1 MVQVMD
7 DGLCFSSALPWI
19 LLFRLSGWQE
29 GEAASSTVLPPSLA
43 LLNTAH
49 ELLGQKSAC
58 TLEQGRLLNYTVD
71 KLVSLLANP
80 KDLGCTEQLRS
91 MLEQAVFCLY
101 AHPSKKSR
109 NRHLQ
114 DHYVSQIGLKWER
127 ALVLFNYYKP
137 KKLPEHDDVKTASIS
152 IDAEPGVSIISKN

>member
-1 MVQVMD
+1 MFQVMD

-29 GEAASSTVLPPSLA
+29 GETTSSTVLPPSLA

-71 KLVSLLANP
+71 KLVSLLAEP
-80 KDLGCTEQLRS
+80 KDLGCTEQMRS

-114 DHYVSQIGLKWER
+114 DH
-127 ALVLFNYYKP
+127 ND
-137 KKLPEHDDVKTASIS
+137 KL
-152 IDAEPGVSIISKN
+152 G

>member
-1 MVQVMD
+1 MD

-19 LLFRLSGWQE
+19 LLYRLTCWQE
-29 GEAASSTVLPPSLA
+29 EEEAASSSAMLPPSLA

-71 KLVSLLANP
+71 QLVTSLSNS
-80 KDLGCTEQLRS
+80 KELGCTEQMRS

-101 AHPSKKSR
+101 AHPSKK
-109 NRHLQ
+109 
-114 DHYVSQIGLKWER
+114 
-127 ALVLFNYYKP
+127 
-137 KKLPEHDDVKTASIS
+137 
-152 IDAEPGVSIISKN
+152 